1 MKTLW
6 EFLSQFWKQ
15 LRPWVIVNPWERAIR
30 VRLGRWRV
38 LLGPGLHLKVPIADA
53 VFSQSV
59 RRRICTMR
67 TQTLTT
73 DDGKTAMLGACLGYE
88 IIDLDRLYDTLHHA
102 EDTLENLA
110 LAAFANEVRSR
121 TSGECAAE
129 VIEQAVQARLDFE
142 RFGVGAVEVHLT
154 DFAFVRTYRLISD
167 PRYSG
172 AGEKLETTAERP

>member
-1 MKTLW
+1 VKTLW
-6 EFLSQFWKQ
+6 EFLAQFWRQ

-30 VRLGRWRV
+30 VRLGRWRL
-38 LLGPGLHLKVPIADA
+38 LLGPGLHLKLPIADA
-53 VFSQSV
+53 IFSQSV
-59 RRRICTMR
+59 RRRICSLR

-73 DDGKTAMLGACLGYE
+73 DDGKTATLGACLGYE
-88 IIDLDRLYDTLHHA
+88 ITNLDRLYDTLHHA

-110 LAAFANEVRSR
+110 LAAFAREVRGR
-121 TSGECAAE
+121 RADACDAAA
-129 VIEQAVQARLDFE
+129 IEAAVQARLDFA
-142 RFGVGAVEVHLT
+142 RFGVGAVEVYLT